1 MSIIANDEK
10 RLVKLE
16 EQDEVWRLESQMFE
30 GAFLKIVL
38 FVFFQVRGDC
48 IEKMSSV
55 IMAC

>member
-1 MSIIANDEK
+1 MLMNANDEK
-10 RLVKLE
+10 KKLE

>member
-38 FVFFQVRGDC
+38 FVFFQVRGGC
-48 IEKMSSV
+48 MKEVSSV

>member
-1 MSIIANDEK
+1 MMKK